1 VLLKEYSGHLE
12 VVDID
17 KNFEITSSHKLKVEK
32 YSTNDLVAIDANNYM
47 LAYVHGILKITKDQ
61 VI

>member
-1 VLLKEYSGHLE
+1 MLLKEYSGHLE

-17 KNFEITSSHKLKVEK
+17 KNFEITSSHKLKVES
-32 YSTNDLVAIDANNYM
+32 YLANDLVAIDANIYM
-47 LAYVHGILKITKDQ
+47 LAHVDGILKITKDQ